1 MTDGRWRAAPEALR
15 FETLDALTA
24 VYHRP
29 SGQTHL
35 LAEPAPQILRVLAEP
50 MDAATLMARLSAE
63 FAVEGDPKELRAR
76 IEELAEAGLIAP
88 A

>member
-1 MTDGRWRAAPEALR
+1 MSAVRWRAAPGTLR
-15 FETLDALTA
+15 TQPLDALTA

-35 LAEPAPQILRVLAEP
+35 LVEPAPQILQMLAEP
-50 MDAATLMARLSAE
+50 LDDAALLERLSA
-63 FAVEGDPKELRAR
+63 AYDVVDDRKALAAR
-76 IEELAEAGLIAP
+76 VRELAEAGLIAP